1 MKEIDFP
8 KELDKIRTDDIPEI
22 FELVKKAVKKVTGAQ
37 RSGMMLGLADLGEGE
52 NYWIGGFHVLSSNA
66 IVMNTRSLN
75 YIWEKHAQLYK
86 PYVFE
91 VMMHEYLHTLGL
103 VDEKLCREQAE
114 VITDQLFGYS
124 HLVTELARDIS
135 KFLPFIKRANYGFSP
150 PRDSKIEYLKG
161 FDRSSTSSY
170 IS

>member
-1 MKEIDFP
+1 MEEIDFP
-8 KELDKIRTDDIPEI
+8 RELDRIRTDDIPEI

-75 YIWEKHAQLYK
+75 FIREKHPRLYK

-103 VDEKLCREQAE
+103 INEKQCREQAS
-114 VITDQLFGYS
+114 VIAKQLFGYS

-135 KFLPFIKRANYGFSP
+135 KFLPFIKRANYGWSP
-150 PRDSKIEYLKG
+150 PRDSTIKYLRG
-161 FDRSSTSSY
+161 FDRSSTETY